1 MKKLTKQEW
10 CYLSIIA
17 VALFIGMIVGWA
29 VCSIWN
35 SRKEPITIE
44 NPINE
49 ALKKGY
55 DSLSGVVAVKEAQLA
70 ESEKENRITDS
81 ILINNNRIIKK
92 DYGKLKEMDDSTLN
106 SYLKSR
112 FGAR

>member
-1 MKKLTKQEW
+1 MKKLSNRDW
-10 CYLSIIA
+10 AIALVIGALSFVIGFAVKAIID
-17 VALFIGMIVGWA
+17 
-29 VCSIWN
+29 

-49 ALKKGY
+49 ALKKSK
-55 DSLSGVVAVKEAQLA
+55 DSLAGVIAVKEAQLI
-70 ESEKENRITDS
+70 ESEKNNRITDS

-112 FGAR
+112 FGTR